1 MYCVYLITNL
11 MNDKTYV
18 GRSKHFDRR
27 VIEHLTLLRK
37 GTHYNKKLQH
47 SFNKYGEECF
57 SFSKLFESDF
67 EMDCIALEQSEIDSG
82 RHWYNL
88 SSNSSGGGVK
98 SPNLKNRE
106 HSLEKLINALVFF
119 INNNGDLPLTCNTFG
134 ISKSYLWNVIKGKAR
149 KYEDFGT
156 LREDAS
162 SKIKKVGHN
171 SGRAGKRT
179 NLQSFR
185 RKLSSYEVLS
195 LFEMYCSSPYSCKS
209 IGQSFGITETA
220 VRSLLKRETYRE
232 VDIPESL
239 SIAALAKMKSRC
251 PIKQTHY

>member
-11 MNDKTYV
+11 TNNKTYV

-27 VIEHLTLLRK
+27 VIEHLALLRK
-37 GTHYNKKLQH
+37 GTHYNKKLQR

-57 SFSKLFESDF
+57 SFSKLFESEL

-82 RHWYNL
+82 RHWYNI
-88 SSNSSGGGVK
+88 SKNSNGGGVR

-106 HSLEKLINALVFF
+106 HSLENLIDALVFF
-119 INNNGDLPLTCNTFG
+119 INNDGNLPLTCSTFG
-134 ISKSYLWNVIKGKAR
+134 ISKSYLWNVIKGNAR

-162 SKIKKVGHN
+162 SKLRKEGN
-171 SGRAGKRT
+171 NRSKRGPY
-179 NLQSFR
+179 NCKSFR
-185 RKLSSYEVLS
+185 RKLSSDEVLS
-195 LFEMYCSSPYSCKS
+195 LFEMYCSLPYSCKK

-239 SIAALAKMKSRC
+239 SIAALDKIKSRC